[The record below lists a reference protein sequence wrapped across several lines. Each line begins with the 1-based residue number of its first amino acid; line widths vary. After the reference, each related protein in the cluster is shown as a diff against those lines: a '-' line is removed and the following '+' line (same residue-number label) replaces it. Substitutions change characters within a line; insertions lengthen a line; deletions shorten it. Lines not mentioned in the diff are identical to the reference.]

1 MHIDYNLLSLY
12 KMIKMRSLLTLF
24 FAAICLTTFSQK
36 KIVWFDLG
44 LKVQN
49 GSRGLYS
56 KAVADDAK
64 INHELG
70 LTTGLGFGAK
80 LGVNFEYSGLSL
92 EGFYNKGKQVFEN
105 NNTGASPFNYEWNS
119 IDIYPLFRNAK
130 NLGYFEI
137 GPKVSLLGKM
147 NKVTGANSVDVT
159 GDFNKLSYA
168 GVLGFG
174 ANILGN
180 DGAFSGI
187 LGLRFEYGFSDIVKS
202 GISSHPIPNPATRT
216 ATNPYFAGVV
226 FELNWGV
233 GYFGV
238 AKCGARSKF
247 IMF

>member
-1 MHIDYNLLSLY
+1 VNIDYNLLLLH
-12 KMIKMRSLLTLF
+12 KMIKMRSLITLF
-24 FAAICLTTFSQK
+24 LTALSLSAFSQK
-36 KIVWFDLG
+36 KIVWFDIG

-56 KAVADDAK
+56 KAVADNPK
-64 INHELG
+64 VNHELG

-80 LGVNFEYSGLSL
+80 LGVNWEYSGLSL
-92 EGFYNKGKQVFEN
+92 EGFYNKGKQVFEIN
-105 NNTGASPFNYEWNS
+105 IPAAYPGIFEWNS
-119 IDIYPLFRNAK
+119 IDIYPLYRNAK

-147 NKVTGANSVDVT
+147 NKVIGPSTFPFRQDIT
-159 GDFNKLSYA
+159 DDFNKISYA

-174 ANILGN
+174 ANIFGN

-187 LGLRFEYGFSDIVKS
+187 LGLRFEYGYIDIVKS
-202 GISSHPIPNPATRT
+202 DITILSVPRT

-233 GYFGV
+233 GYLGV

-247 IMF
+247 IKF

>member
-1 MHIDYNLLSLY
+1 MKNNLLFLLLLCSFSL
-12 KMIKMRSLLTLF
+12 
-24 FAAICLTTFSQK
+24 FSQK

-49 GSRGLYS
+49 GPRGFYN
-56 KAVADDAK
+56 KAIADDLK

-70 LTTGLGFGAK
+70 LGGGLGFGGK
-80 LGVNFEYSGLSL
+80 LGVNFGYSGLSL
-92 EGFYNKGKQVFEN
+92 EGFYNKGKQAIEN
-105 NNTGASPFNYEWNS
+105 LNTGGSGYSYEWNS

-137 GPKVSLLGKM
+137 GPKVSFLGKM
-147 NKVTGANSVDVT
+147 NKVTGSASNDVT
-159 GDFNKLSYA
+159 NSFNKLNYG

-174 ANILGN
+174 ANLMGN

-187 LGLRFEYGFSDIVKS
+187 LGLRFEYGVNDFVKS
-202 GISSHPIPNPATRT
+202 GVSSDPIANSATRT
-216 ATNPYFAGVV
+216 ATNQYFAGVV

-238 AKCGARSKF
+238 AQCGARSKF